1 MEIPDLLFAVAGAGA
16 LLAAAL
22 PRLVDRLP
30 FSMPLGFLSAGFLF
44 YLTPLDLPS
53 LDPVEHRAAVEH
65 TTEVIVIVALM
76 GAGLALDRPFGRRR
90 WRVAWRLV
98 LIAMPVT
105 VALVA
110 AVAYGV
116 AGLPVA
122 AALLLGAVLAPTDPV
137 LASDVQV
144 GEPTEGVDDEDEVRF
159 GLTAEAGLN
168 DGAAF
173 PVVYAAIAVATVGL
187 SPGRWLGDWLLV
199 DVALKTVVGVVG
211 GVLVG
216 GLLARVFF
224 RSRVEGLRLGE
235 HGDGFV
241 ALAVTFLAYGMTEL
255 AGGYGFVAVFVAA
268 CSIRA
273 AERSHGYHHV
283 LHGFIEQVE
292 RLLTAWLLLLL
303 GGAVAS
309 GLLAP
314 LTWGGALVGL
324 ALVFGIRPLVAFAAV
339 QGTAAGWRERA
350 VLAFY
355 GIRGVGSL
363 YYVAYATG
371 KADFPAAELWAV
383 VGFTIVLSV
392 GVHGITATPVMR
404 RLDRLRERVAAQ
416 QDRPAG
422 TGGPD
427 TPEDPG
433 APDTGGAD
441 RPDTGGAD
449 EPEEAAHV

>member
-1 MEIPDLLFAVAGAGA
+1 VDLADLVFVLAGPGA

-22 PRLVDRLP
+22 PRAVERLP
-30 FSMPLGFLSAGFLF
+30 FSLPLAFLGAGVGLWLLPLG
-44 YLTPLDLPS
+44 LPD
-53 LDPVEHRAAVEH
+53 LDPVAARPLVEH

-98 LIAMPVT
+98 LVAMPLT
-105 VALVA
+105 IAGTALL
-110 AVAYGV
+110 AYGL

-122 AALLLGAVLAPTDPV
+122 SALLLGAVLAPTDPV

-144 GEPTEGVDDEDEVRF
+144 GEPTEGVDEEDEVRF
-159 GLTAEAGLN
+159 GLTAEAGMN

-187 SPGRWLGDWLLV
+187 SPDRWLLDWAVHDLLV
-199 DVALKTVVGVVG
+199 KTVVGVVG
-211 GVLVG
+211 GLLVG
-216 GLLARVFF
+216 RVLARVFF
-224 RSRVEGLRLGE
+224 RSRAETLRLGE

-241 ALAVTFLAYGMTEL
+241 ALAVTFLAYGATEL
-255 AGGYGFVAVFVAA
+255 AGGYGFIAVFVAA

-283 LHGFIEQVE
+283 LHGFTEQVE

-309 GLLAP
+309 GLLAD

-324 ALVFGIRPLVAFAAV
+324 GLVFLVRPLAAFVSV
-339 QGTAAGWRERA
+339 QGTAAGRRERA
-350 VLAFY
+350 VIACY

-363 YYVAYATG
+363 YYLAYATG
-371 KADFPAAELWAV
+371 RAEFPAAELWAV
-383 VGFTIVLSV
+383 VGFTVVLSV
-392 GVHGITATPVMR
+392 VVHGVSAGPVMGY
-404 RLDRLRERVAAQ
+404 LDRLRDRRAAVAA
-416 QDRPAG
+416 
-422 TGGPD
+422 
-427 TPEDPG
+427 DP
-433 APDTGGAD
+433 
-441 RPDTGGAD
+441 R
-449 EPEEAAHV
+449 EASRA